1 MAQNKRQTHGPNR
14 APAEKA
20 KNFKSAII
28 SIAKYCKSYWGYI
41 IVALIVATLSSILAV
56 IGPNKLQDLVNKITG
71 GLMGSMDFAGIWN
84 LAYVLIAIYAT
95 SAICMAIQSILMAKV
110 SHNVSKNLRT
120 DIDKKINK
128 LPIKYIDSKSHG
140 DLLSRVTN
148 DVDTISQGLN
158 SSVATIVHSVV
169 LVLATIIMMFVTNWI
184 LALVTIGTSLIGFFL
199 IAVIMSKSQK
209 HFVAQQKHLGELD
222 GHIEEIYKG
231 YSIIKVYN
239 ATNEETKKFEDINNK
254 LYNSTWKSQF
264 LSGLMMPLMDF
275 VGNFS
280 YVAVCIVGAVLA
292 SNGKTD
298 IGTIMA
304 FIIYARLF
312 TNPLTQIAQALTYLQ
327 SSAAASE
334 RVFEFLNQPEM
345 QDEANKKIVLN
356 VQDIKGNVS
365 FKNVTFGYNPE
376 KTIIDNFSID
386 IKAGQKV
393 AIVGPTGA
401 GKTTIVNLLM
411 KFYEI
416 DNGQIL
422 IDGIDTKD
430 ISRDNIHNLFG
441 MVLQDTWL
449 FDGTIKENLKFNN
462 KNITDKQINKILEEC
477 GLTHF
482 VKTLPN
488 GIDTILDDNTAVSAG
503 QKQLL
508 TIARA
513 MLQNSPMIIL
523 DEATSNVDTRT
534 ETIIQSAMDKL
545 TQNRTSFVIAHRLST
560 IKNADVIIVM
570 QDGKI
575 VETGNHKTL
584 ISQNGAY
591 AKLYNSQFEN

>member
-95 SAICMAIQSILMAKV
+95 SAICMAIQSVLMAKV

-545 TQNRTSFVIAHRLST
+545 TQNRTSFVIAHSLST

>member
-14 APAEKA
+14 APAEKP
-20 KNFKSAII
+20 KNFKSAIT

-462 KNITDKQINKILEEC
+462 QNITDKQINKILEEC